1 MGKPTY
7 TETRTASAENAGTS
21 SSQSTSSTT
30 SGIQVLDRAL
40 LILGIVA
47 RRPHS
52 LSELCDT
59 TGLPRAT
66 AHRIAVALEKHRM
79 VTRLDDGHWTAGPA
93 LAELAPKT
101 STRLDEA
108 AEHVLPDLVNRTGE
122 AVQIYKLSGHERVCI
137 AGAEPQSGLR
147 DTVPVG
153 NRMTLS
159 AGSAA
164 KVLVAY
170 APRGFQEDILA
181 TARYTSEDL
190 ERIRVGQI
198 AESIGERDAALASVS
213 VPVRDSS
220 GVIAALSLSGPAER
234 MGPSPAMRHREAL
247 QAAAAELEGYLR

>member
-1 MGKPTY
+1 MGNPTD
-7 TETRTASAENAGTS
+7 SDSGT
-21 SSQSTSSTT
+21 TLAPGTTPTT

-79 VTRLDDGHWTAGPA
+79 VTRLDDGLWTAGPA

-101 STRLDEA
+101 STRLEEA
-108 AEHVLPDLVNRTGE
+108 AEHVLPDLVTRTGE
-122 AVQIYKLSGHERVCI
+122 AVQIYKLSGHQRVCI
-137 AGAEPQSGLR
+137 AGAEPQIGLR

-164 KVLVAY
+164 KVLVAF
-170 APRGFQEDILA
+170 APLGFQEDVLS
-181 TARYTSEDL
+181 TASYTAADL
-190 ERIRVGQI
+190 EAVRVGQI
-198 AESIGERDAALASVS
+198 AESVGERDAALASVS
-213 VPVRDSS
+213 APVRDST
-220 GVIAALSLSGPAER
+220 GVIAALSASGPADR
-234 MGPSPAMRHREAL
+234 MGPSPAARHREAL
-247 QAAAAELEGYLR
+247 QAAAAELESYLR

>member
-1 MGKPTY
+1 MGNPTY
-7 TETRTASAENAGTS
+7 TETSSPNPTAAAATAST
-21 SSQSTSSTT
+21 TT

-52 LSELCDT
+52 LSELCET

-79 VTRLDDGHWTAGPA
+79 VTRLEDGQWTAGPA
-93 LAELAPKT
+93 LAELAPKS

-108 AEHVLPDLVNRTGE
+108 AEHVLPDLVERTGE
-122 AVQIYKLSGHERVCI
+122 AVQIYKLSGRERVCI
-137 AGAEPQSGLR
+137 ATAEPRQGLR

-153 NRMTLS
+153 NRLTLT

-170 APRGFQEDILA
+170 SPKVFQDDILA
-181 TARYTSEDL
+181 NANYTAEDL
-190 ERIRVGQI
+190 ELVRAGQI
-198 AESIGERDAALASVS
+198 AESVGERDAALASVS
-213 VPVRDSS
+213 VPVRDAS
-220 GVIAALSLSGPAER
+220 GVVAALSISGPAER
-234 MGPSPAMRHREAL
+234 MGPSPAARHREAL
-247 QAAAAELEGYLR
+247 QHSAAELERYLR

>member
-1 MGKPTY
+1 MGNPTY
-7 TETRTASAENAGTS
+7 TDPDTTSASGN
-21 SSQSTSSTT
+21 SSTT

-52 LSELCDT
+52 LSDLCET

-79 VTRLDDGHWTAGPA
+79 VTRLDDGLWTAGPA
-93 LAELAPKT
+93 LAELAPKS

-122 AVQIYKLSGHERVCI
+122 SVQIYKLSGHDRVCI
-137 AGAEPQSGLR
+137 AGAEPKAGLR
-147 DTVPVG
+147 DTVPIG

-170 APRGFQEDILA
+170 APRSFQEDILT
-181 TARYTSEDL
+181 TASYTADDL
-190 ERIRVGQI
+190 ETVRVGQI
-198 AESIGERDAALASVS
+198 AESVGERDAALASVS
-213 VPVRDSS
+213 VPIRDSS
-220 GVIAALSLSGPAER
+220 GVIAALSISGPAER
-234 MGPSPAMRHREAL
+234 MGPSPAARHREAL
-247 QAAAAELEGYLR
+247 QSCVAELESYLR

>member
-1 MGKPTY
+1 MGIPSD
-7 TETRTASAENAGTS
+7 TETSPT
-21 SSQSTSSTT
+21 STT

-52 LSELCDT
+52 LSELCET

-79 VTRLDDGHWTAGPA
+79 VTRLEDGQWTAGPA
-93 LAELAPKT
+93 LSELAPKS

-108 AEHVLPDLVNRTGE
+108 AEHVLPGLVERTGE

-137 AGAEPQSGLR
+137 ATAEPREGLR

-153 NRMTLS
+153 NRLTLN

-164 KVLVAY
+164 KILVAY
-170 APRGFQEDILA
+170 SPRVFQDEILQSS
-181 TARYTSEDL
+181 RYTADDL
-190 ERIRVGQI
+190 ELVRAGQI
-198 AESIGERDAALASVS
+198 AESIGERDSALASVS
-213 VPVRDSS
+213 VPVRDAS
-220 GVIAALSLSGPAER
+220 GVIAALSISGPAER
-234 MGPSPAMRHREAL
+234 VGPSPAVRHREAL
-247 QAAAAELEGYLR
+247 QASAEELERYLR

>member
-1 MGKPTY
+1 MGKPAY
-7 TETRTASAENAGTS
+7 TETS
-21 SSQSTSSTT
+21 SPSSTPVASTT

-79 VTRLDDGHWTAGPA
+79 VTRLEDGQWTAGPA
-93 LAELAPKT
+93 LAELAPKS

-108 AEHVLPDLVNRTGE
+108 AEHVLPDLVERTGE
-122 AVQIYKLSGHERVCI
+122 AVQIYKLSGRERVCI
-137 AGAEPQSGLR
+137 ATAEPRQGLR

-153 NRMTLS
+153 NRLTLN

-170 APRGFQEDILA
+170 SPTVFQDDILPDA
-181 TARYTSEDL
+181 AYTAEDL
-190 ERIRVGQI
+190 ELVRAGQI
-198 AESIGERDAALASVS
+198 AESVGERDAALASVS
-213 VPVRDSS
+213 VPVRDAS
-220 GVIAALSLSGPAER
+220 GVIAALSISGPAER
-234 MGPSPAMRHREAL
+234 MGPSPAARHREAL
-247 QAAAAELEGYLR
+247 QRSAAELERYLR